1 MELAA
6 IITTVF
12 VVILQIITI
21 ALVVGTRKIVR
32 DQAGKINSAL
42 SNEKTGEKRERDFRI
57 QNKRPV
63 QEQRQKPT
71 AHQSTNTGSVDT
83 VEKSL
88 RDINLKLKNA
98 ERDQEFARRRVQE
111 NFSKEPNT
119 NRRHNGNGN
128 ERPSGNERN
137 NRGGRDNRD
146 HRHGNDRNRD
156 RRSGNNWQDRNRSRE
171 PMNFGAPQNEEVQI
185 TENQNLILNQEQ
197 LQSQPQEAITQTQIA
212 QTPIT
217 SEGIHENSPELT
229 PVDFSSDDNLQ
240 HGRKIM
246 VKRRML
252 KEDGSPQ
259 SEGSDESS
267 SFENSTAGVG
277 SETSVHSE
285 SSDVEKASEGEIR
298 FGRR

>member
-32 DQAGKINSAL
+32 DQVGKASPAP
-42 SNEKTGEKRERDFRI
+42 SNEKTVEKRERDFRI

-63 QEQRQKPT
+63 QEQRQKPPT
-71 AHQSTNTGSVDT
+71 NQSTNTGSVDT

-111 NFSKEPNT
+111 NFSKEPNS
-119 NRRHNGNGN
+119 NRRPNGN
-128 ERPSGNERN
+128 ERPSGNDRN
-137 NRGGRDNRD
+137 NRGGRDNRE

-156 RRSGNNWQDRNRSRE
+156 RRAGNNWQDRNRSRE
-171 PMNFGAPQNEEVQI
+171 PLNFETPQNEEIQI
-185 TENQNLILNQEQ
+185 TENQNPILNQEQ
-197 LQSQPQEAITQTQIA
+197 LQSQKPVIQTQVA

-217 SEGIHENSPELT
+217 SGVINENSPELA

-252 KEDGSPQ
+252 KEDGSLQ
-259 SEGSDESS
+259 SEGNDESS
-267 SFENSTAGVG
+267 SSENSAAGVG
-277 SETSVHSE
+277 SETSLHSE
-285 SSDVEKASEGEIR
+285 SNEVEKAPEGEIR